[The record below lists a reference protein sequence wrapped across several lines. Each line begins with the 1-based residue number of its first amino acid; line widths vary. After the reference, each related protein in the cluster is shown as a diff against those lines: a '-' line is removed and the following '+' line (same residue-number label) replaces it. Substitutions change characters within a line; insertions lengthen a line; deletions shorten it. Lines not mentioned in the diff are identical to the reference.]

1 MATNFDV
8 YRKSVR
14 FRQPG
19 NMEHNDTQLIH
30 LYKNLSLILK
40 KLRHQNKED
49 EGYVDSNDNAYL
61 YILFVLMFYA
71 FSIVVLMVKY
81 IRKEREG
88 SKLEFYYNEFVKRD
102 WYKDKNLYDATG
114 RRVHYFIDGNNKV
127 IKIAKKNSRIVSDED
142 IDIES
147 EMEMGSEER
156 PQKQSVV
163 LCLETASTAMS
174 LVSLNASQDKGY
186 VNSGARPKRSSLKT
200 KKCWPKQRQM
210 SFHQQSLEEALELR
224 NVNSLESIG
233 PYAVARK
240 IDRKLSIDVDDLV
253 PSPSNE
259 VVPMSA
265 KLDGLLDAKR
275 KHFQCSSANATE
287 VTEEEFK
294 EGKEDTSTFLQ
305 T

>member
-1 MATNFDV
+1 
-8 YRKSVR
+8 
-14 FRQPG
+14 
-19 NMEHNDTQLIH
+19 MEHNDTQLIH
-30 LYKNLSLILK
+30 LYNNLSLILK
-40 KLRHQNKED
+40 RLRPQKKED

-102 WYKDKNLYDATG
+102 WYKDKNLYDSTG

-127 IKIAKKNSRIVSDED
+127 IKIAKKNSRIVSEED

-147 EMEMGSEER
+147 EMDMGCEEN
-156 PQKQSVV
+156 PSKKSVV

-174 LVSLNASQDKGY
+174 LVSLNTNEDKGY
-186 VNSGARPKRSSLKT
+186 LNSGARPKRSAMKN
-200 KKCWPKQRQM
+200 KKCWPKQRQT

-253 PSPSNE
+253 PSPSSE
-259 VVPMSA
+259 VAPKSSA
-265 KLDGLLDAKR
+265 KLDEILDAKR
-275 KHFQCSSANATE
+275 KHFQCSSANATV
-287 VTEEEFK
+287 VTEEEFTG
-294 EGKEDTSTFLQ
+294 EKEDSSTFLQ